1 VSTYFYEEDSVLRG
15 LPAAWTD
22 HGPVDSFVAMAEGR
36 CAFRVADL
44 LALAVPGPQLWCSD
58 ACRAAAYRWRKSAA
72 GPSVVLPFPRPCLST
87 AALPANMVP

>member
-1 VSTYFYEEDSVLRG
+1 MSTYFYEEDSVLRG

-44 LALAVPGPQLWCSD
+44 LALADLVGRLKP
-58 ACRAAAYRWRKSAA
+58 
-72 GPSVVLPFPRPCLST
+72 PRPGG
-87 AALPANMVP
+87 V